1 MQTLFEMM
9 KRPEVEEANKST
21 ILNQINSRIQSVLD
35 VTGNIKRNEHSNNIN
50 SSGYE
55 FDSNYKSTPRKYPED
70 SGSTLKSP
78 HPSSNNTSSTQSQK
92 QNFNCNLTAW
102 EQFEAMK
109 RQDYSGISE
118 EIFLRDLIY
127 VLQGL
132 EGNLLIFSTEEGRYV
147 VNDRLSVARPIRS
160 LVEKLGRI
168 GSDYR
173 FLQNQIGVHREG
185 NGILRQSFCRA
196 MACELAEYLKLVA
209 YLESSLNEKEKEE
222 MSLKK
227 AVYWFHEAGILLTF
241 LKELVKDTTNLRG
254 GALLSFLEQ
263 FRQHGNDQIRSVITR
278 ILDQMMLPYGEML
291 QAWLGEGCL
300 KDPFDE
306 FFIAEIRSVRSFE
319 FDGSEFWN
327 QKFVL
332 RLSELPK
339 FIPETLARRALAAG
353 KTRKFIQAYI
363 KNPPVHLRY
372 KNSISLNVVENGE
385 KAESLG
391 MTTVLRDNLLESMEK
406 EMKMAYKLACRQV
419 RRILI
424 EDCKLIEQVRCI
436 KQYVLLS
443 KGDFSM
449 NLLELL
455 WDGLN
460 RPAGSLFRHNLVGV
474 LESSI
479 DSTRDPK
486 EPEWLLANLD
496 VRLLSNDQISGSG
509 SSATGW
515 EVFALD
521 YRISFP
527 VDCVLD
533 PQSMQEYS
541 KLSRYI
547 WGLKRLEAVLSRSWQ
562 NLRTAQNGV
571 SKARKRE
578 LRSDLRKMELLQYE
592 MISFVRQ
599 ALSVSFET
607 ISREWEIFENKMQK
621 ISTGDSVDCED
632 VDLDFF
638 ISIHRQFLE
647 NLKIK
652 LRLWV
657 SPAMRSKMSVISL
670 GILRFESVQGA
681 LVELLT
687 KESEM
692 NLNFD
697 LTEWRSV
704 FQSAARHFQTDLDD
718 LFMTLQKESALSSD
732 SGASSIDL
740 VSRLDFNEYHRRRN
754 GFDSRKYL

>member
-1 MQTLFEMM
+1 MM
-9 KRPEVEEANKST
+9 KRPELPEEANKST
-21 ILNQINSRIQSVLD
+21 ILNQINSRIQSVLE
-35 VTGNIKRNEHSNNIN
+35 VSGIKKEHQDFNTS
-50 SSGYE
+50 Y
-55 FDSNYKSTPRKYPED
+55 STNPED
-70 SGSTLKSP
+70 SFSSPSYYST
-78 HPSSNNTSSTQSQK
+78 SNNTTSIHTPSASVNVNLST
-92 QNFNCNLTAW
+92 W
-102 EQFEAMK
+102 EQFESIK
-109 RQDYSGISE
+109 RQDYGGVSE
-118 EIFLRDLIY
+118 EAFLRELIY

-132 EGNLLIFSTEEGRYV
+132 EGNLLIFNKAEDRYI
-147 VNDRLSVARPIRS
+147 VNDRLHVARPIRS

-168 GSDYR
+168 GNDYR
-173 FLQNQIGVHREG
+173 FLQNQIGVHRES

-196 MACELAEYLKLVA
+196 MAYELAEYLKLVA

-227 AVYWFHEAGILLTF
+227 VVYWFHEAGILLTF
-241 LKELVKDTTNLRG
+241 LRDLVKDTTNLRG

-263 FRQHGNDQIRSVITR
+263 FRHHGNDQIRLVITR
-278 ILDQMMLPYGEML
+278 ILDQMMLPYVEML
-291 QAWLGEGCL
+291 QGWLREGIL

-306 FFIAEIRSVRSFE
+306 FFISEIRSVRSFE

-339 FIPETLARRALAAG
+339 FIPETLAGRALVAG
-353 KTRKFIQAYI
+353 KTRKFIQAYL
-363 KNPPVHLRY
+363 KNPPTHLRY
-372 KNSISLNVVENGE
+372 KNSIVFNVTSTENG
-385 KAESLG
+385 ESLG
-391 MTTVLRDNLLESMEK
+391 MAGVLRENLLESMEK
-406 EMKMAYKLACRQV
+406 EMKLAYKLACRQV

-424 EDCKLIEQVRCI
+424 EDCQLIEQVRCI

-455 WDGLN
+455 WEGLN
-460 RPAGSLFRHNLVGV
+460 RPAGSLFRHNLVGA
-474 LESSI
+474 LESAI
-479 DSTRDPK
+479 ESTRDPK
-486 EPEWLLANLD
+486 EAEWLLANLD

-515 EVFALD
+515 DVFALD
-521 YRISFP
+521 YRVSFP

-533 PQSMQEYS
+533 SQSMQEYS

-547 WGLKRLEAVLSRSWQ
+547 WGLKRLEAILSRSWQ
-562 NLRTAQNGV
+562 GLRSAQNGV
-571 SKARKRE
+571 SKMRKRE

-607 ISREWEIFENKMQK
+607 ISGEWETFEGQIQKM
-621 ISTGDSVDCED
+621 SRDDSSDCED
-632 VDLDFF
+632 VDLDVF
-638 ISIHRQFLE
+638 IKIHRQFLT
-647 NLKIK
+647 NLATK
-652 LRLWV
+652 LRLWA

-670 GILRFESVQGA
+670 GILRFENIQGT
-681 LVELLT
+681 LVELLAE
-687 KESEM
+687 KPEM
-692 NLNFD
+692 GVNSNLV
-697 LTEWRSV
+697 EMRSV

-718 LFMTLQKESALSSD
+718 LFMTLQKESALNFD
-732 SGASSIDL
+732 SSIDL

-754 GFDSRKYL
+754 GFDTRKYL